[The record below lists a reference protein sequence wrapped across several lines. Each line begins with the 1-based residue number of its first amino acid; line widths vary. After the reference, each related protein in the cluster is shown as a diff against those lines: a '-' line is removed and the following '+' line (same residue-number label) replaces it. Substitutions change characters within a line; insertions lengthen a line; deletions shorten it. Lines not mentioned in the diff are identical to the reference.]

1 MATVNLNLSEKDKSK
16 LDFLVTLR
24 NKILDTE
31 NKTSKTSLLKKLLE
45 NYFEENKKYLDF
57 FEQYG
62 EIAALQKI
70 QDGEKKFVNQKKAGG
85 KNDV

>member
-70 QDGEKKFVNQKKAGG
+70 QDGEKKFVDQKKAGG